1 MVPVAPVKEFRLR
14 SGPAMH
20 VAIFVGFPNPHDALR
35 LGKGQRA
42 QYYRVNDAENRC
54 VRANPDRQRQH
65 RRDSEA
71 RASPQHAPPKTQVL
85 PKYFH
90 RQRTS
95 SCSVQSRNGV
105 VYHLYQYLQGTFTS
119 VAHTLCPTKTPHDST
134 CNRVLVFAMPQLA
147 EMRTEG
153 RCL

>member
-14 SGPAMH
+14 CGPATH
-20 VAIFVGFPNPHDALR
+20 IAIQVSFPNPHDALR
-35 LGKGQRA
+35 FGKRQRA
-42 QYYRVNDAENRC
+42 EYYGVNYAEDCR
-54 VRANPDRQRQH
+54 VRANPDRQCQH
-65 RRDSEA
+65 CNDSEA
-71 RASPQHAPPKTQVL
+71 RASPQHSPPKTQVL

-90 RQRTS
+90 RQHTS

-105 VYHLYQYLQGTFTS
+105 VYHLYQYLQGTFAS
-119 VAHTLCPTKTPHDST
+119 VAHTLCPTKTPNDST
-134 CNRVLVFAMPQLA
+134 CGRVLVFAMPRLA